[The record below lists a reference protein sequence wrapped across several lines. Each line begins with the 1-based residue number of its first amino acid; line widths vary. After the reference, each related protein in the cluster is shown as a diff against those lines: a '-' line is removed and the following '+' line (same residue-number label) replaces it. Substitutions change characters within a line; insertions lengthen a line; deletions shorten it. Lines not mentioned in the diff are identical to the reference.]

1 MKKFVGMIF
10 LLLMIIKIPVLAQK
24 YSNYNFDFITLQE
37 INTRIENVKVTGSL
51 PHIDK
56 FKSKTFENQ
65 LNQKINLIYEKKIAE
80 AISKNVKSLK
90 INYKVKAEKNI
101 ISILLNFLGDK
112 NDLET
117 INFNLKTCSFVSI
130 SDIIGPNGT
139 QIVNKII
146 HDETIKTPEKY
157 NLNFNGIDNDH
168 NFFVDGDNLVV
179 PFNEYELSSAI
190 KGIQTVTIKISGV
203 KNKIINAKNY
213 YTTKPYDL
221 KMIPLR
227 NVCEAFD
234 FEVVWHEPSA
244 SVKIVNDKLTATALV
259 NRNNYMKNNEAPQ
272 TLESAPQIK
281 NNQTYVPISFF
292 VKYANLFYSISDDN
306 NLIFSQY

>member
-1 MKKFVGMIF
+1 MKKFIGMIF

-37 INTRIENVKVTGSL
+37 INTRIGNMKVTGSL

-56 FKSKTFENQ
+56 FKNKTFENQ

-101 ISILLNFLGDK
+101 ISILLNFLGNK

-130 SDIIGPNGT
+130 SDIIGLNGT

-157 NLNFNGIDNDH
+157 NLNFSGIDNNH

-190 KGIQTVTIKISGV
+190 KGIQTFTIKISGV

-213 YTTKPYDL
+213 YIAKPYDV

-244 SVKIVNDKLTATALV
+244 SVKIINDKLTATALL
-259 NRNNYMKNNEAPQ
+259 NRNNYVKNNEAPQ

-281 NNQTYVPISFF
+281 NNQMYVPISFF
-292 VKYANLFYSISDDN
+292 IKYANLFYSISDDN